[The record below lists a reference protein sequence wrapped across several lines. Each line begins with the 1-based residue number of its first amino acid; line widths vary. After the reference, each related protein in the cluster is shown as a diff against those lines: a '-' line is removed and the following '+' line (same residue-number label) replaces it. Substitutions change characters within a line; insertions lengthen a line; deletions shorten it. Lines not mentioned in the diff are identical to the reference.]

1 MKLCAKC
8 NESPR
13 WQDFKYCRVCR
24 DIVLNEMNKAGYLT
38 PVNVRTA
45 RQGDEQRGRRQLAP
59 DRQMEDGDG

>member
-13 WQDFKYCRVCR
+13 WKDNKFCRVCR
-24 DIVLNEMNKAGYLT
+24 DIEMTNMLRDRYLDNGEPRMT
-38 PVNVRTA
+38 

-59 DRQMEDGDG
+59 DRQMEDGE